1 MNFIKCT
8 LYSVIDVFNACIHCA
23 VDLCLNLVHFDN
35 FLFFS
40 ELGKNL
46 LFIHLYEVSSQS
58 NVTNVI
64 KSQIIDLSLLL
75 PLNNTLHR

>member
-1 MNFIKCT
+1 MF
-8 LYSVIDVFNACIHCA
+8 SNACIHCA

-40 ELGKNL
+40 GLGKRL
-46 LFIHLYEVSSQS
+46 LFMHIYEVSSQS

-64 KSQIIDLSLLL
+64 KSQIIDISLLFH
-75 PLNNTLHR
+75 LNHTLHR